1 MTHQSALYRGE
12 VMHRRFRP
20 FLLGFRS
27 RIWTLLL
34 DLDELPSLQSFLFRH
49 NRAGLLSFHDRDHG
63 PRDGSALKPWIE
75 QQLDAAGLTYPR
87 GAVRLIAMPR
97 VCGFVFNPLAQWL
110 CFDQDEQLRAV
121 LYEVRNTFGES
132 HSYLIPLAHPAKA
145 GTAVQQS
152 CDKAFHVSP
161 FIDPVAH
168 YRFRLR
174 VPDDRLS
181 LTINEWVPEGRQLLA
196 TLTGKRQTWSNA
208 ALAGQ
213 LFRFPLLTWKVVFSI
228 HWQALKLWRKGARF
242 HRRPLGNSAPVTL
255 VTGPPPKAAE

>member
-1 MTHQSALYRGE
+1 MIRQSALYNGE

-20 FLLGFRS
+20 FDLGFRS

-34 DLDELPSLQSFLFRH
+34 DLDELPGLQSWVFKH
-49 NRAGLLSFHDRDHG
+49 NRAGLLSFHDCDHG
-63 PRDGSALKPWIE
+63 PRDGRALKPWIE

-87 GAVRLIAMPR
+87 GRICLIAMPR

-110 CFDQDEQLRAV
+110 CYDRDEQLRAV
-121 LYEVRNTFGES
+121 LYEVRNTFGQS
-132 HSYLIPLAHPAKA
+132 HCYLIPVAQPARA

-161 FIDPVAH
+161 FIGPVAR

-174 VPDDRLS
+174 VPDERLS
-181 LTINEWVPEGRQLLA
+181 LVIDEWVPEGRQLLA
-196 TLTGKRQTWSNA
+196 TLTGRRQAWSNA
-208 ALAGQ
+208 ALARH
-213 LFRFPLLTWKVVFSI
+213 LFGFPLLTWKVVFSI

-242 HRRPLGNSAPVTL
+242 HRRPAGASSSVTVVPAPS
-255 VTGPPPKAAE
+255 PEAAE